1 MPEPAF
7 PTLVPSV
14 YPATLPNP
22 SVSNVT
28 PAHRVDS
35 SDVSGGP
42 EQVRSRQRDYLALQD
57 IEWPPLP
64 ADQAITLDAWWNDTL
79 TRGGAWFTSTW
90 PAPQGWVGL
99 TRRFEGVLRWSYIP
113 GGFWRVTAR
122 CQVRG
127 RGTPPL
133 VLGCVPWVQ
142 AQACPPV
149 GVPNVFGAGIYSAV
163 DPLTGYIWATWRS
176 AVGGSIPTGGSAS
189 LDGSYVLVYDP
200 LAMTLLTSIRL
211 GPPDSDFICILYRAG
226 YFYTGVTGN
235 SFNAAGATPVVTQ
248 INAATRAIVASGA
261 TSYPGAVS
269 KIGLLSQDA
278 SGLYISASGGAGAGT
293 AAMASAS
300 PFSVGPFDANSTLLF
315 NAVWNPFS
323 GARAYTGTGAVI
335 DLRGPAATSITITSW
350 GVTQATRLV
359 YKTCTPYIYAMDI
372 GASGVYMVQTLTGEI
387 STVSATLWPRAMYY
401 SPESGI
407 LYVDGSETQFG
418 ATTVTSFNGS
428 TFQVLA
434 TYPTYAVAQGLQF
447 GNAIYLGCE
456 SFVAC
461 ESTSGPGARM
471 WRVGFPR

>member
-1 MPEPAF
+1 MPEPVY
-7 PTLVPSV
+7 PQLIPSV
-14 YPATLPNP
+14 YPASLPNP

-28 PAHRVDS
+28 PAKRVDS

-57 IEWPPLP
+57 LEWPPLP

-176 AVGGSIPTGGSAS
+176 AVGGSTPNGGAAS
-189 LDGSYVLVYDP
+189 LDGSYVLVYNP
-200 LAMTLLTSIRL
+200 LTMALVDAIRL
-211 GPPDSDFICILYRAG
+211 GTTDVDFMSVLYRAG
-226 YFYTGVTGN
+226 GIYVGIEGN
-235 SFNAAGATPVVTQ
+235 SFHAVGATPVVTK
-248 INAATRAIVASGA
+248 INAATRAIVAAGD

-269 KIGLLSQDA
+269 NIGLLSQDA
-278 SGLYISASGGAGAGT
+278 GGLYISVVNGVGT
-293 AAMASAS
+293 GTSSMGQDA
-300 PFSVGPFDANSTLLF
+300 PFQLGLGDVNSHWLY
-315 NAVWNPFS
+315 NAVWNPFT
-323 GARAYTGTGAVI
+323 GVRAYTGYGRFI
-335 DLRGPAATSITITSW
+335 DLRGPVNLSVTIAAW
-350 GVTQATRLV
+350 NFEQATRLI
-359 YKTCTPYIYAMDI
+359 YKTCTPYIYAMMA
-372 GASGVYMVQTLTGEI
+372 GTAGVYMVHTVSGAI

-418 ATTVTSFNGS
+418 ATTVTAFNGS

-434 TYPTYAVAQGLQF
+434 TYPAYAVAQGLRL
-447 GNAIYLGCE
+447 GNSIYLGCE
-456 SFVAC
+456 SFAAC